1 MHPFMTP
8 AIAEERRARLHKQA
22 EVARLAASARKNK
35 YSGEVGERVKLLAVP
50 GSLKRES
57 ANAALVRAAAS
68 AASDANVE
76 VWDELDGLPHFS
88 PDRAPNEHVE
98 SLRAAVAAS
107 DAVLVATP
115 EYAGGMP
122 GALKN
127 ALDWLVGSGELYGKP
142 VVVVSAAPDARRGH
156 NARRW
161 VEEVARMQGA
171 TVRDSFTV
179 AITSGDDDAEIAS
192 KALETL
198 QRSVAA
204 IGD

>member
-1 MHPFMTP
+1 M
-8 AIAEERRARLHKQA
+8 ADERRARLRKQA
-22 EVARLAASARKNK
+22 DATRLAASAGKND
-35 YSGEVGERVKLLAVP
+35 SVTGVGSAVKLLAVS

-57 ANAALVRAAAS
+57 SNGALVRAAA
-68 AASDANVE
+68 AARSDADVE

-88 PDRAPNEHVE
+88 PDRRPNEHVE
-98 SLRAAVAAS
+98 ALRSAVAGA

-179 AITSGDDDAEIAS
+179 AIAPGDDEAKIAS
-192 KALETL
+192 KAVEALK
-198 QRSVAA
+198 RSVAA

>member
-1 MHPFMTP
+1 M
-8 AIAEERRARLHKQA
+8 
-22 EVARLAASARKNK
+22 
-35 YSGEVGERVKLLAVP
+35 KLLAVP

-57 ANAALVRAAAS
+57 SNAALVRAVAS
-68 AASDANVE
+68 APSRVDVD

-88 PDRAPNEHVE
+88 PERVPNEHVDA
-98 SLRAAVAAS
+98 LRAAVAAA

-127 ALDWLVGSGELYGKP
+127 ALDWLVGSGELYGKR
-142 VVVVSAAPDARRGH
+142 VVVVSAAPDTARGH

-179 AITSGDDDAEIAS
+179 AITPADNDAQIAS
-192 KALETL
+192 KAAAVL
-198 QRSVAA
+198 QRTVAA
-204 IGD
+204 VDD